1 MHITTIKV
9 RGFHT
14 DMFGHVNNA
23 RYLEFLEEARWE
35 WLNKFSS
42 FDYFTHKNLS
52 FVVVSV
58 TINYRWPAV
67 LNDELQISVEMKTIG
82 NRSATVHQKLIR
94 MGDKKF
100 IADAD
105 VTFAVIDNATGKSVA
120 LNDEM
125 KNMLNRS

>member
-23 RYLEFLEEARWE
+23 RYLEFLEEARWD
-35 WLNKFSS
+35 WLNTYSS
-42 FDYFTHKNLS
+42 VDYFTHNNLS

-58 TINYRWPAV
+58 TINYRSPAV
-67 LNDELQISVEMKTIG
+67 LNDELQISVEMKTMG

-94 MGDKKF
+94 IADKKL

-105 VTFAVIDNATGKSVA
+105 VTFAVIDNTTGKSVA

-125 KNMLNRS
+125 RKMLS